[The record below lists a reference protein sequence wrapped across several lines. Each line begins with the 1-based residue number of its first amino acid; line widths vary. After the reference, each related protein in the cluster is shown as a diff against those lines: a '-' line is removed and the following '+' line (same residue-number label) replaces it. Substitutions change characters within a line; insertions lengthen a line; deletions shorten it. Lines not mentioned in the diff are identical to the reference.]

1 MGGQNKKA
9 ARVEFPAASGVLEL
23 NLLAQNPTGLPGATL
38 IDVLYDRGRPH
49 GDGVIDHSRGIGK
62 RHGCRRGAHKR
73 GGLKRTHIGSYETT
87 FLWPFQLN

>member
-23 NLLAQNPTGLPGATL
+23 NLLVQNPTGLPGATL
-38 IDVLYDRGRPH
+38 IDVLYDRSGPH
-49 GDGVIDHSRGIGK
+49 GNGVIDHNRGIGN

-73 GGLKRTHIGSYETT
+73 GGERGTHIGAHETT
-87 FLWPFQLN
+87 FRRPFQLN